1 MDTVKSFVL
10 AVVDQFLKRHGFV
23 TKKEENL
30 PLLENS
36 PLRRRLKIVQ
46 EGSARSLARSHLGQG
61 TQSHRDSAP
70 ARDGSASRRHHTRLE
85 EGYLELT
92 SVPPPQLVPRK
103 RLALSEINDTPSR
116 PANRI
121 GREVFEDSGL
131 AGDEESRG
139 RLTVESSGKRHK
151 WIEDIV
157 AVRLFHLNI
166 VGADLV
172 GSQHRSLAILTF
184 HLPSTH
190 HLQGSAP
197 TGSKRPKSPEGQYP
211 LL

>member
-157 AVRLFHLNI
+157 AVGLFSRSKAS
-166 VGADLV
+166 ADFI
-172 GSQHRSLAILTF
+172 GPQYRSYAILA
-184 HLPSTH
+184 LCLSNAH
-190 HLQGSAP
+190 HLQGPASP
-197 TGSKRPKSPEGQYP
+197 RSQRHKSP
-211 LL
+211 